1 MQESRYKYGSI
12 YVSFHFFGS
21 FYFRKSKKILSSLRK
36 TFMWLP
42 SVEIKKFIKMESHPE
57 MEFYLDSESG

>member
-1 MQESRYKYGSI
+1 MAVFTFLFIFLDLFISESQ
-12 YVSFHFFGS
+12 
-21 FYFRKSKKILSSLRK
+21 KKILSSLRK

>member
-1 MQESRYKYGSI
+1 MAVFTFLFI
-12 YVSFHFFGS
+12 FFFGLFIS
-21 FYFRKSKKILSSLRK
+21 ESQKILSSLRK

-42 SVEIKKFIKMESHPE
+42 SVVIKKFIKMESHPE